1 MHIFYHAYNSDLYM
15 LSDQNNKYLV
25 IGNLD
30 LLTMGKGVGVGV
42 SNSPGGFWS
51 ATSFSFAVGPV

>member
-1 MHIFYHAYNSDLYM
+1 M

-25 IGNLD
+25 VGNLD
-30 LLTMGKGVGVGV
+30 LLTMGKDEGVGV